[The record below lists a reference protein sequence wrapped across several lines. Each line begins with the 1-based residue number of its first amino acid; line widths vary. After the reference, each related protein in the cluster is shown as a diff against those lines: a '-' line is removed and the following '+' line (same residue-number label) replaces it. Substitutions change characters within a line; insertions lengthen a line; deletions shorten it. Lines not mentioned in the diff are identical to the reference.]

1 MSTPTFELDRPAAA
15 FIATL
20 EVDSPMMQA
29 PELRWHWSCLRR
41 RRAHWGLRK
50 PSGPPGACGVFG
62 YKSDKDLGSY
72 AA

>member
-1 MSTPTFELDRPAAA
+1 MSTPTFGLDRPPAA

-41 RRAHWGLRK
+41 RRAHWGI
-50 PSGPPGACGVFG
+50 A
-62 YKSDKDLGSY
+62 
-72 AA
+72 